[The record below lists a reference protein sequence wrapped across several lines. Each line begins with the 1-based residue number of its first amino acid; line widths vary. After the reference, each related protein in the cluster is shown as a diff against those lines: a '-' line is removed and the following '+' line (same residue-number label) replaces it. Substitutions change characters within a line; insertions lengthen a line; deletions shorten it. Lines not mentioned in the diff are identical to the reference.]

1 MEKNKAYLCNN
12 KIWTT
17 SLICFVLIIIASF
30 TYFHYEIQNEVSMH
44 FEQNSNLLNQLENK
58 ISNTKQKNIIK
69 QTAEGVKTEY
79 HDFLVK
85 YYEIQNNW
93 LNYWLTIT
101 GMLMTAMA
109 IVIPYIFAKRWQDE
123 KEEFQKLLTECAKR
137 SEELE
142 NKISNLDINQNKKNL
157 EKMLQEKKE
166 TFFEELNIATD
177 EMWNSINEKKEET
190 LNSIKAII
198 IEDIL
203 KNGPDTDYFMDKI
216 EERLHDRIDQMLD
229 EKLQGGSRNDE
240 Y

>member
-1 MEKNKAYLCNN
+1 MEKTNISLSNN
-12 KIWTT
+12 KTWLI
-17 SLICFVLIIIASF
+17 SLICFILIVIISF
-30 TYFHYEIQNEVSMH
+30 IYFHYEVQNEVSRH
-44 FEQNSNLLNQLENK
+44 FEQNSNLLNQLENQ
-58 ISNTKQKNIIK
+58 ISNTKQRNIIK
-69 QTAEGVKTEY
+69 QTADGVKTEY

-142 NKISNLDINQNKKNL
+142 NKILNLDINQNKKDL
-157 EKMLQEKKE
+157 EKMLQDKQA
-166 TFFEELNIATD
+166 TFFEELNVATD
-177 EMWNSINEKKEET
+177 EMWNSINEKKEEM
-190 LNSIKAII
+190 LNSIKVTI

-216 EERLHDRIDQMLD
+216 EDRLHDRIDQMLD
-229 EKLQGGSRNDE
+229 EKLQGDPINDE

>member
-1 MEKNKAYLCNN
+1 MEKTNISLSNN
-12 KIWTT
+12 KTWLI
-17 SLICFVLIIIASF
+17 SLICFILIVIISF
-30 TYFHYEIQNEVSMH
+30 IYFHYEVQNEVSRH
-44 FEQNSNLLNQLENK
+44 FEQNSNLLNQLENQ

-69 QTAEGVKTEY
+69 QTADGVKTEY

-142 NKISNLDINQNKKNL
+142 NKILNLDINQNKKDL
-157 EKMLQEKKE
+157 EKMLQDKQA
-166 TFFEELNIATD
+166 TFFEELNVATD
-177 EMWNSINEKKEET
+177 EMWNSINEKKEEM
-190 LNSIKAII
+190 LNSIKVTI

-216 EERLHDRIDQMLD
+216 EDRLHDRIDQLLD
-229 EKLQGGSRNDE
+229 EKLQGDPINDE

>member
-1 MEKNKAYLCNN
+1 MEKTNISLSNN
-12 KIWTT
+12 KTWLI
-17 SLICFVLIIIASF
+17 SLICFILIVIISF
-30 TYFHYEIQNEVSMH
+30 IYFHYEVQNEVSRH
-44 FEQNSNLLNQLENK
+44 FEQNSNLLNQLENQ
-58 ISNTKQKNIIK
+58 ISNTKQRNIIK
-69 QTAEGVKTEY
+69 QTADGVKTEY

-123 KEEFQKLLTECAKR
+123 KKEFQKLLTECAKR

-142 NKISNLDINQNKKNL
+142 NKILNLDINQNKKDL
-157 EKMLQEKKE
+157 EKMLQDKQA
-166 TFFEELNIATD
+166 TFFEELNVATD
-177 EMWNSINEKKEET
+177 EMWNSINEKKEEM
-190 LNSIKAII
+190 LNSIKVTI

-216 EERLHDRIDQMLD
+216 EDRLHDRIDQMLD
-229 EKLQGGSRNDE
+229 EKLQGDPINDE

>member
-1 MEKNKAYLCNN
+1 MEKTNISLSNN
-12 KIWTT
+12 KTWLI
-17 SLICFVLIIIASF
+17 SLICFILIVIISF
-30 TYFHYEIQNEVSMH
+30 IYFHYEVQNEVSRH
-44 FEQNSNLLNQLENK
+44 FEQNSNLLNQLENQ

-69 QTAEGVKTEY
+69 QTADGVKTEY

-142 NKISNLDINQNKKNL
+142 NKILNLDINQNKKDL
-157 EKMLQEKKE
+157 EKMLQDKQA
-166 TFFEELNIATD
+166 TFFEELNLATD
-177 EMWNSINEKKEET
+177 EMWNSINEKKEEM
-190 LNSIKAII
+190 LNSIKVTI

-216 EERLHDRIDQMLD
+216 EDRLHDRIDQMLD
-229 EKLQGGSRNDE
+229 EKLQGDPINDE

>member
-1 MEKNKAYLCNN
+1 MEKTNISLCNN
-12 KIWTT
+12 KTWLI
-17 SLICFVLIIIASF
+17 SLICFILIIIISF
-30 TYFHYEIQNEVSMH
+30 VYFHYEVQNEASRH
-44 FEQNSNLLNQLENK
+44 FEQNFNLLNQLENQ

-79 HDFLVK
+79 HNFLVK

-137 SEELE
+137 SEELAD
-142 NKISNLDINQNKKNL
+142 KILNLDINQNKKDL
-157 EKMLQEKKE
+157 EKMLQDKQA
-166 TFFEELNIATD
+166 TFFEELNVATD
-177 EMWNSINEKKEET
+177 EMWNSINEKKEEM
-190 LNSIKAII
+190 LNSIKVTI

-216 EERLHDRIDQMLD
+216 EDRLHDRIDQMLD
-229 EKLQGGSRNDE
+229 EKLQGDSVNDE